1 MPRNLTI
8 TINNSTS
15 VTVTWDIPAMANGII
30 RNYII
35 IVLNDDK
42 NETLFNETV
51 LNSTFRYVVVQLTHS
66 TGYVVDVSAV
76 TIRSGDAAST
86 DFTTPAC
93 KHVYHI

>member
-15 VTVTWDIPAMANGII
+15 VTVTWDLPEMANGII
-30 RNYII
+30 RNYTIM
-35 IVLNDDK
+35 VFNNDT
-42 NETLFNETV
+42 NE
-51 LNSTFRYVVVQLTHS
+51 
-66 TGYVVDVSAV
+66 A
-76 TIRSGDAAST
+76 GDAAST